1 MSKITFR
8 HSFHVLLAKK
18 ALSQASSPPFSI
30 FVRMKNKLFVMSAA
44 SGAGKTT
51 LKDKV
56 IGEFPDIVY
65 SISATTRSPREGEV
79 NGVHYFFKTK
89 EEFEKLIKENG
100 LIEWNE
106 VHGNYYGTPKFF
118 VEDMLRQ
125 GKRVLFDL
133 DVFGKVNFDKV
144 YPDATGI
151 LILPPS
157 EEELERRL
165 RGRGTDSEEVIRL
178 RLENAK
184 KEMEFAKTK
193 GKYEYTIVNDDLE
206 RAANELRAILS
217 QK

>member
-1 MSKITFR
+1 
-8 HSFHVLLAKK
+8 
-18 ALSQASSPPFSI
+18 
-30 FVRMKNKLFVMSAA
+30 MSAA

-65 SISATTRSPREGEV
+65 SISATTRKPREGEV
-79 NGVHYFFKTK
+79 DGVHYFFKTK
-89 EEFEKLIKENG
+89 EAFEKLIQENG

-106 VHGNYYGTPKFF
+106 CHGNYYGTPKFF
-118 VEDMLRQ
+118 VEDMLKQ

-144 YPDATGI
+144 YPEATGI

-165 RGRGTDSEEVIRL
+165 RSRGTDSEESIQTRL
-178 RLENAK
+178 KNAK
-184 KEMEFAKTK
+184 KEMEFAKTQ

-206 RAANELRAILS
+206 KAADQLRKILS
-217 QK
+217 A

>member
-1 MSKITFR
+1 
-8 HSFHVLLAKK
+8 
-18 ALSQASSPPFSI
+18 
-30 FVRMKNKLFVMSAA
+30 MSAA

-56 IGEFPDIVY
+56 IGDFPDIVY
-65 SISATTRSPREGEV
+65 SISATTRKPREGEV
-79 NGVHYFFKTK
+79 DGVHYFFKTK
-89 EEFEKLIKENG
+89 EAFEKLIQENG

-118 VEDMLRQ
+118 VEDMLKQ

-144 YPDATGI
+144 YPEATGI

-165 RGRGTDSEEVIRL
+165 RSRGTVRYS
-178 RLENAK
+178 
-184 KEMEFAKTK
+184 
-193 GKYEYTIVNDDLE
+193 
-206 RAANELRAILS
+206 
-217 QK
+217 

>member
-1 MSKITFR
+1 
-8 HSFHVLLAKK
+8 
-18 ALSQASSPPFSI
+18 
-30 FVRMKNKLFVMSAA
+30 MKNKLFVMSAA

-65 SISATTRSPREGEV
+65 SISATTRKPREGEV

-89 EEFEKLIKENG
+89 EEFEKLIKEDG

-118 VEDMLRQ
+118 VEDMLQQ

-193 GKYEYTIVNDDLE
+193 GKYEYIIVNDDLE
-206 RAANELRAILS
+206 KAANELRTIL
-217 QK
+217 KG

>member
-1 MSKITFR
+1 
-8 HSFHVLLAKK
+8 
-18 ALSQASSPPFSI
+18 
-30 FVRMKNKLFVMSAA
+30 MKNKLFVMSAA

-65 SISATTRSPREGEV
+65 SISATTRKPREGEV

-89 EEFEKLIKENG
+89 DEFEKLIKEDG

-193 GKYEYTIVNDDLE
+193 GKYEYTIINDDLE
-206 RAANELRAILS
+206 RAADELRAILK

>member
-1 MSKITFR
+1 
-8 HSFHVLLAKK
+8 
-18 ALSQASSPPFSI
+18 
-30 FVRMKNKLFVMSAA
+30 MKNKLFVMSAA

-65 SISATTRSPREGEV
+65 SISATTRQPRAGEV
-79 NGVHYFFKTK
+79 DGVHYFFKTK
-89 EEFEKLIKENG
+89 EEFEKLIKEDG

-165 RGRGTDSEEVIRL
+165 RGRGTDSEEVIQTRL
-178 RLENAK
+178 HNAK

-193 GKYEYTIVNDDLE
+193 GKYEHTIVNDDLE
-206 RAANELRAILS
+206 RAADELRAILR

>member
-1 MSKITFR
+1 MN
-8 HSFHVLLAKK
+8 
-18 ALSQASSPPFSI
+18 
-30 FVRMKNKLFVMSAA
+30 NKLFVMSAA

-56 IGEFPDIVY
+56 IAEFPDIVY
-65 SISATTRSPREGEV
+65 SISATTRKPREGEV

-89 EEFEKLIKENG
+89 EEFEQLIKENG

-118 VEDMLRQ
+118 VEDMLKQ

-144 YPDATGI
+144 YPEATGI

-165 RGRGTDSEEVIRL
+165 RGRGTDPEDVIQL
-178 RLENAK
+178 RLANAK
-184 KEMEFAKTK
+184 KEMEFAKSK

-206 RAANELRAILS
+206 KAADELRAIL
-217 QK
+217 KK

>member
-1 MSKITFR
+1 MTGK
-8 HSFHVLLAKK
+8 HVLVLGAARSGICSAELLLRNGAKVIVFD
-18 ALSQASSPPFSI
+18 Q
-30 FVRMKNKLFVMSAA
+30 NEKLDWDAFFKHFE
-44 SGAGKTT
+44 GA
-51 LKDKV
+51 DKPELI

-65 SISATTRSPREGEV
+65 SISATTRAPREGEV

-89 EEFEKLIKENG
+89 EEFEQMIKDDALVEYN
-100 LIEWNE
+100 L
-106 VHGNYYGTPKFF
+106 VHGNYYGTPKSF
-118 VEDMLRQ
+118 VEDMLKQ

-165 RGRGTDSEEVIRL
+165 RGRGTDSEEVIQTRL
-178 RLENAK
+178 HNAK

-206 RAANELRAILS
+206 RAADELRAIL
-217 QK
+217 KE